1 MNGEATHRRG
11 RVLRGRVFVPRPEGV
26 RRGHEMCVSHARA
39 HRAPLGG
46 GRRGRIS
53 RARGYT
59 LGRAIGH
66 PPVGAA
72 RALGLGGGGGVI
84 EGPEGRSR
92 ILVRRLVRWRPP
104 EVELHPDGRLIA
116 LRHRRALHA
125 NRSVL
130 RRGRRFGEEGCD
142 WRSRLL
148 RRGLL
153 GGHRQ
158 YDRTPLS
165 YLRVS
170 PRNVHG
176 QWAVLPAA
184 ARALSV

>member
-53 RARGYT
+53 RARGDT

-92 ILVRRLVRWRPP
+92 ILVRRLVRWRPL

-142 WRSRLL
+142 WRGDVTGTKL
-148 RRGLL
+148 RRLN
-153 GGHRQ
+153 
-158 YDRTPLS
+158 RTRHPPHGDAWGEVRRTLP
-165 YLRVS
+165 VS
-170 PRNVHG
+170 
-176 QWAVLPAA
+176 AA
-184 ARALSV
+184 